1 MNEVCSS
8 VVTVSK
14 SGINQGGTRSQSASL
29 KRESCISWHLIY
41 LYSSEN
47 LDFQMFLG
55 NTNVL
60 REVEA
65 VRAFLFVKF
74 LYMSAYMGGSLCVNE
89 RLFIP
94 VIFGL
99 MLTFQ

>member
-1 MNEVCSS
+1 MDELRSS
-8 VVTVSK
+8 VVILSK

-29 KRESCISWHLIY
+29 KRESCITGHLIY
-41 LYSSEN
+41 PYGSEN

-55 NTNVL
+55 DTNVL
-60 REVEA
+60 REIEA
-65 VRAFLFVKF
+65 VRAFLFVTF
-74 LYMSAYMGGSLCVNE
+74 LYMPAYMGGSLCVNE